1 MEMNINRVLNWL
13 ILAAEFKAKTLILLL
28 WGWNWKSDGTRYVD
42 NESIVTDKKKIIVLA
57 QGQIE
62 LGKEL
67 NLIHAYTEF
76 LAKSVW
82 IRNDYD

>member
-1 MEMNINRVLNWL
+1 M
-13 ILAAEFKAKTLILLL
+13 
-28 WGWNWKSDGTRYVD
+28 Y

-67 NLIHAYTEF
+67 NLIIHARSF
-76 LAKSVW
+76 AARVW
-82 IRNDYD
+82 YEIIMINCNPETVSTDFDDKLYFEPVFWEHIYDIIQHENQKV

>member
-1 MEMNINRVLNWL
+1 LLPNLKPKHL
-13 ILAAEFKAKTLILLL
+13 ITTTFEAEIEKA
-28 WGWNWKSDGTRYVD
+28 DGTRYVD

-67 NLIHAYTEF
+67 NLIIHAYTEF